1 MAFDYGSQSLGIPNP
16 FKTEGK
22 IRLLAGILITAL
34 SKASV
39 RCTTGNCLT
48 TAKYWNVL

>member
-22 IRLLAGILITAL
+22 IRLLAGILVCGTHA
-34 SKASV
+34 
-39 RCTTGNCLT
+39 T
-48 TAKYWNVL
+48 